1 MESNLF
7 KGRLVGVDGKPLS
20 HHNLIIERI
29 DSNPL
34 VMNQKIAETA
44 TNSEG
49 NFHVSSRELAE
60 KQKNQNSPAKIK
72 LEVGFKGEKLY
83 ETVLTVNLKGKT
95 IDFGLVKVKGPN
107 RGVKGKV
114 LDEKG
119 DPLEGLVVSVEGAGK
134 TEYSLK
140 RSPAVEIID
149 KISPVAIKNYHVLN
163 ESKTDENGFYE
174 VLYPPSSYQNILD
187 DKPTIQVV
195 IKDVLGASELFK
207 TEQYTAVSETMK
219 NIEDIIIPRNW
230 ASGWYV
236 TLGNSEKSRFT
247 ENNQVEVLVDNQS
260 ELESVVQSINS
271 AHSYVYLTQFEFEP
285 DFTATFTSETDGTF
299 HTQDI
304 LTQTLLNASSRGIQ
318 VKIILNENLAV
329 PDSYKEIKDFFKES
343 SVEIRQF
350 KSHGLHVMHAKTL
363 IVDDKEAY
371 IIGSPFKKDYWDSS
385 RHLIND
391 PRREPNGVRPVH
403 DVSVKLKGGAVYH
416 VQEFFTQMWN
426 YISREDYNGH
436 GRMDQHLK
444 TRGSGKTPVQVAR
457 SVTPETLTDKGELGI
472 FEGYRKALANAKDY
486 IYLENQFFTNKTI
499 VKALKNTLKNN
510 DDIQV
515 IVLMNENPD
524 NPGYKKWQNQCI
536 EKMGIKTYEDI
547 LEHPQIGFFTL
558 WSTGWEKQRF
568 QIQPVY
574 VHAKVGVVDDLWAT
588 VGTANLDGSS
598 LTYVNELEGF
608 FDTKFHR
615 NMEINV
621 ILPGLDKDSSN
632 YIGKLRNSLWTEH
645 LGIKGSSSLEK
656 PREGWLKIWQEVA
669 EQNLKSLN
677 LPKPFI
683 TGHVLPYS
691 PENSVED
698 QLKDLK
704 IEIRDWDVLD

>member
-1 MESNLF
+1 MF
-7 KGRLVGVDGKPLS
+7 KGRLIGVKGKPLP
-20 HHNLIIERI
+20 HHNLVIQRI
-29 DSNPL
+29 DPNPL
-34 VMNQKIAETA
+34 VINQEIIETI
-44 TNSEG
+44 TSSDG
-49 NFHVSSRELAE
+49 KFHVSSLELTE
-60 KQKNQNSPAKIK
+60 YGKNQGKSTKIK

-83 ETVLTVNLKGKT
+83 ETILTVDLKDET
-95 IDFGLVKVKGPN
+95 IDLGVLEVKGPN
-107 RGVKGKV
+107 RGVTGTV

-134 TEYSLK
+134 IESSLK
-140 RSPAVEIID
+140 DSHALEMLD
-149 KISPVAIKNYHVLN
+149 KISPIAIKNYNVLN

-187 DKPTIQVV
+187 DKPTIRVV
-195 IKDVLGASELFK
+195 IKDVLGISEL
-207 TEQYTAVSETMK
+207 TRSDQYTAVSETMK
-219 NIEDIIIPRNW
+219 SIEDIIIPRNW
-230 ASGWYV
+230 AGGWYV
-236 TLGNSEKSRFT
+236 TLGKSQKSRFT
-247 ENNQVEVLVDNQS
+247 EDNQVEVLVDNQT

-271 AHSYVYLTQFEFEP
+271 AHSYVYLTQFEFEQ
-285 DFTATFTSETDGTF
+285 DFTATFTSETEGTF
-299 HTQDI
+299 HPQDI
-304 LTQTLLNASSRGIQ
+304 LTQTLLNASSRGIT

-329 PDSYKEIKDFFKES
+329 PDSYKEIKKFFKDT
-343 SVEIRQF
+343 SVEIRQL
-350 KSHGLHVMHAKTL
+350 KSQGLHVMHAKTL
-363 IVDDKEAY
+363 VADGKEAY
-371 IIGSPFKKDYWDSS
+371 VIGSPFKKDYWDSS
-385 RHLIND
+385 QHLIND
-391 PRREPNGVRPVH
+391 PRRHPRGVRPVH

-416 VQEFFTQMWN
+416 VEEFFTQMWN
-426 YISREDYNGH
+426 YISNEEYSG
-436 GRMDQHLK
+436 QEKIEPHLS
-444 TRGSGKTPVQVAR
+444 THGSGKIPVQMAR
-457 SVTPETLTDKGELGI
+457 SVTPETFTEKGELGI
-472 FEGYRKALANAKDY
+472 FEGYRKALTNAKDF

-499 VKALKNTLKNN
+499 AKAFKNAMQCN
-510 DDIQV
+510 DDLQV

-615 NMEINV
+615 NMEMNV
-621 ILPGLDKDSSN
+621 ILPGLEKDSSN
-632 YIGKLRNSLWTEH
+632 FIAKLRNSLWEEH
-645 LGIKGSSSLEK
+645 LGIEGNSLEK

-669 EQNLKSLN
+669 EQNLKLLN
-677 LPKPFI
+677 QPKPCL
-683 TGHVLPYS
+683 TGHILPYS
-691 PENSVED
+691 SENSVED

-704 IEIRDWDVLD
+704 IEIRDWNILD